1 MSPALDL
8 SSTATAAITYTKLA
22 EALRR
27 GVYPPGTRLPGERDL
42 ASQLGVSRSTL
53 RQALGQLADEGQL
66 QRSSQRGWFV
76 PQRVVGEPPSV
87 LQSFSE
93 MAHARGLT
101 PTSHILRQQVRPAT
115 LDEAERLRIAPTARV
130 LEVHRLRG
138 LDAVPV
144 CVDDN
149 VLVGE
154 RAEGLVDADLEDR
167 SLYDELE
174 TRCGIRV
181 ARSSYSVQAKAADP
195 AVSRLLQVPEAS
207 PVLVGYEVTYDSA
220 EVPVLISTTTY
231 RGDAYRFQAD
241 LYRPLT

>member
-8 SSTATAAITYTKLA
+8 SSTATATVTYAQLA

-27 GVYPPGTRLPGERDL
+27 GVYPPSSRLPGERDL
-42 ASQLGVSRSTL
+42 AAQLGVSRSTL
-53 RQALGQLADEGQL
+53 RQALGRLADEGQL

-76 PQRVVGEPPSV
+76 PQRVVGEPPSI

-93 MAHARGLT
+93 MARARGLRA
-101 PTSHILRQQVRPAT
+101 TSHILRQELRPAT

-130 LEVHRLRG
+130 VEVHRLRG

-144 CVDDN
+144 CVDDS
-149 VLVGE
+149 VLVGA
-154 RAEGLVDADLEDR
+154 RVEGLVDADLENR
-167 SLYDELE
+167 SLYEALE
-174 TRCGIRV
+174 ALCDIRV
-181 ARSSYSVQAKAADP
+181 ARSSYSVQAKAAD
-195 AVSRLLQVPEAS
+195 ADAAALLEVAAGS
-207 PVLVGYEVTYDSA
+207 PVLVGDEVTYDSA